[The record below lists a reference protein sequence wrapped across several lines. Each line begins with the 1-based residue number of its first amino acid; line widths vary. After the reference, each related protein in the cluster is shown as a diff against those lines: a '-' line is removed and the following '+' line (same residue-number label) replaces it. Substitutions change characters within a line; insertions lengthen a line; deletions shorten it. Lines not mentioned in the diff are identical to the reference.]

1 MRTEVS
7 MVLPKAT
14 KSKLAFL
21 LKASVTNR
29 VRLIEPRQQQP

>member
-7 MVLPKAT
+7 MTRPKAA

-21 LKASVTNR
+21 PKASLTNS